1 MSKTYAKLSEL
12 FYLDWAFYQ
21 VTTFSLVDATST
33 VQTFCRIKD
42 VIMPMPKSALLGL
55 TSYTVQGYLL
65 PCSKK
70 PTDSNGWLQLGTKI
84 WIEDEFGN
92 TYNLVLFGILL
103 YANLN

>member
-1 MSKTYAKLSEL
+1 MTYAKLSEL
-12 FYLDWAFYQ
+12 FYLDWAFFQ
-21 VTTFSLVDATST
+21 VTTFSLVDAAST

-42 VIMPMPKSALLGL
+42 IIMPMPKTAILGP
-55 TSYTVQGYLL
+55 TPFAVQGFLQT
-65 PCSKK
+65 CSKK